1 MANIKRANASGIT
14 KPGTAISDVPDAPT
28 IGTATGGSGAA
39 TVTYTAAATG
49 GTATTFT
56 ATSSPGSLTGTG
68 ASPITI
74 SGLTNGTSY
83 TFTVTAS
90 NSTGTSP
97 ASSASNSVTPV
108 SLGDMDPIAMY
119 EVGSGGIASVEFTSI
134 PNTYTHLQIR
144 YMAATNRSNYN
155 VDLPAMQV
163 GNGSIDTGANYSVH
177 NFGVRADS
185 VLDSNAGADSS
196 NMYFMYAASSAL
208 IANTFGVGIIDIL
221 DYKNTNKYKTFRGLT
236 GCDLNGTPNSQGGAL
251 SLASANW
258 RNTSAITNIKFT
270 PVIGPNF
277 TQYSNFAL
285 YGIKDA

>member
-56 ATSSPGSLTGTG
+56 ATSNPGSLTGTG

-108 SLGDMDPIAMY
+108 SLGDMDPIAMV
-119 EVGSGGIASVEFTSI
+119 EVGSGGAANIEFTSI
-134 PNTYTHLQIR
+134 PATYTHLQIR
-144 YMAATNRSNYN
+144 FIGRTTHSGPADCYMRYN
-155 VDLPAMQV
+155 
-163 GNGSIDTGANYSVH
+163 GDTGANYTAH
-177 NFGVRADS
+177 YLRADGAS
-185 VLDSNAGADSS
+185 VSAGFSGTSVSVVYAGKLSYNTTAPYSNA
-196 NMYFMYAASSAL
+196 FSA
-208 IANTFGVGIIDIL
+208 VVIDIL
-221 DYKNTNKYKTFRGLT
+221 DYKNTNKYKTSRALSGFDTNG
-236 GCDLNGTPNSQGGAL
+236 NGTFPGFVDLMSGV
-251 SLASANW
+251 W
-258 RNTSAITNIKFT
+258 MNTSAITSIRLFS
-270 PVIGPNF
+270 GDSANF
-277 TQYSNFAL
+277 PQYSSFAL

>member
-56 ATSSPGSLTGTG
+56 ATSSPGSVTGTG

-97 ASSASNSVTPV
+97 ASSASNSVTPE
-108 SLGDMDPIAMY
+108 SLGDMDPIAMV
-119 EVGSGGIASVEFTSI
+119 EVGSGGSATVTFSSI
-134 PNTYTHLQIR
+134 PATYTHLQVRSIAR
-144 YMAATNRSNYN
+144 STEAVSSNALIMYLNNVTTAASNYSTH
-155 VDLPAMQV
+155 LLS
-163 GNGSIDTGANYSVH
+163 GNGANAQAYGSSNDVIQNVITAGSNTAS
-177 NFGVRADS
+177 NFGVA
-185 VLDSNAGADSS
+185 V
-196 NMYFMYAASSAL
+196 F
-208 IANTFGVGIIDIL
+208 DIL
-221 DYKNTNKYKTFRGLT
+221 DYTNTNKTKTVRALG
-236 GCDLNGTPNSQGGAL
+236 GYDDNGSSGIVRFSSGMLHSSTA
-251 SLASANW
+251 
-258 RNTSAITNIKFT
+258 AITTIRLN
-270 PVIGPNF
+270 PSGGNF
-277 TQYSNFAL
+277 AQYSQFAL

>member
-28 IGTATGGSGAA
+28 IGTATGGNAAA

-108 SLGDMDPIAMY
+108 SLGDMDPIAMV
-119 EVGSGGIASVEFTSI
+119 EVGSGGAVNVEITSI
-134 PNTYTHLQIR
+134 PATYTHLQIR
-144 YMAATNRSNYN
+144 GIARSSANSTGGMSLYMQFNS
-155 VDLPAMQV
+155 
-163 GNGSIDTGANYSVH
+163 DTGANYSRHYLGTYQGQDAAVWAGGAA
-177 NFGVRADS
+177 NESFIIPFLMPTNLLGASIFTAGV
-185 VLDSNAGADSS
+185 
-196 NMYFMYAASSAL
+196 
-208 IANTFGVGIIDIL
+208 IDIL
-221 DYKNTNKYKTFRGLT
+221 DYANTNKYKTTRSLGGYDMNGAT
-236 GCDLNGTPNSQGGAL
+236 SGYNYLNLNSG
-251 SLASANW
+251 SW
-258 RNTSAITNIKFT
+258 RNTAAITSIKLYGASQEFM
-270 PVIGPNF
+270 
-277 TQYSNFAL
+277 QYSQFAL

>member
-1 MANIKRANASGIT
+1 MANIKRVNALGIT

-108 SLGDMDPIAMY
+108 SLGDMDPIAMV
-119 EVGSGGIASVEFTSI
+119 ELSSTTGSVTFSSI
-134 PNTYTHLQIR
+134 PATYTHLQIR
-144 YMAATNRSNYN
+144 GVASSSRSDYIVNNYCMRFN
-155 VDLPAMQV
+155 A
-163 GNGSIDTGANYSVH
+163 DTGNNYRNHAIQGGYSATPAVGG
-177 NFGVRADS
+177 NASGPESFIYMVTGVTG
-185 VLDSNAGADSS
+185 LAGGPQT
-196 NMYFMYAASSAL
+196 AL
-208 IANTFGVGIIDIL
+208 IIDIL
-221 DYKNTNKYKTFRGLT
+221 DYTNTNKNTVAKTLIGY
-236 GCDLNGTPNSQGGAL
+236 DVNGTVGSYGGAIAL
-251 SLASANW
+251 NSGLW
-258 RNTSAITNIKFT
+258 LNTSAITSIT
-270 PVIGPNF
+270 LLPEGHSWLAG
-277 TQYSNFAL
+277 TTFAL

>member
-56 ATSSPGSLTGTG
+56 ATSSPGSVTGTG

-90 NSTGTSP
+90 NSTGSNT
-97 ASSASNSVTPV
+97 SSASNSVTPE
-108 SLGDMDPIAMY
+108 SLGDMDPIAM
-119 EVGSGGIASVEFTSI
+119 VDISSTTGSITFSSI
-134 PNTYTHLQIR
+134 PATYTHLQIR
-144 YMAATNRSNYN
+144 GVASSSRSDYIVNNYCMRFNADTGNNYRNHGIQGGYSAT
-155 VDLPAMQV
+155 PQV
-163 GNGSIDTGANYSVH
+163 GGNASGPESFIYMPTGVT
-177 NFGVRADS
+177 G
-185 VLDSNAGADSS
+185 LAGGPQTS
-196 NMYFMYAASSAL
+196 L
-208 IANTFGVGIIDIL
+208 IIDIL
-221 DYKNTNKYKTFRGLT
+221 DYANTNKNTVAKTLIGY
-236 GCDLNGTPNSQGGAL
+236 DINGTVGSYGGAIAL
-251 SLASANW
+251 DSGLW
-258 RNTSAITNIKFT
+258 LNTSAITSIT
-270 PVIGPNF
+270 LLPEVHSWLAG
-277 TQYSNFAL
+277 TTFAL

>member
-97 ASSASNSVTPV
+97 ASSASNSVTPE

-119 EVGSGGIASVEFTSI
+119 VVGSESISTITFSSI
-134 PNTYTHLQIR
+134 PQTYTHLQVR
-144 YMAATNRSNYN
+144 AFQKTNSAG
-155 VDLPAMQV
+155 DL
-163 GNGSIDTGANYSVH
+163 NFRFNSDSGANYSRH
-177 NFGVRADS
+177 YLYGTGSGAAESGGSASESNGYIGYNPSSTYFQAS
-185 VLDSNAGADSS
+185 V
-196 NMYFMYAASSAL
+196 
-208 IANTFGVGIIDIL
+208 IDIL
-221 DYKNTNKYKTFRGLT
+221 DYTNTNKNKTVRSLLGT
-236 GCDLNGTPNSQGGAL
+236 DANGSGYILFTSSGWF
-251 SLASANW
+251 S
-258 RNTSAITNIKFT
+258 TSAVTT
-270 PVIGPNF
+270 LSF
-277 TQYSNFAL
+277 TQGVGNNFSQYSHFAL

>member
-1 MANIKRANASGIT
+1 MANIKRVNALGIT

-28 IGTATGGSGAA
+28 IGTATSGSGAA

-56 ATSSPGSLTGTG
+56 ATSNPGSLTGTG

-108 SLGDMDPIAMY
+108 SLGEMDPIAMV
-119 EVGSGGIASVEFTSI
+119 EVGSAGAANITFSSI
-134 PNTYTHLQIR
+134 PSTYTHLQIR
-144 YMAATNRSNYN
+144 FLVRQTSTSSGYSLQMNSDTGSNYYRHYLYATGSGSVSAAAT
-155 VDLPAMQV
+155 
-163 GNGSIDTGANYSVH
+163 T
-177 NFGVRADS
+177 
-185 VLDSNAGADSS
+185 
-196 NMYFMYAASSAL
+196 ASSMVL
-208 IANTFGVGIIDIL
+208 SDGGISTSTTGVFGGAVCDIL
-221 DYKNTNKYKTFRGLT
+221 DYTNTNKYKVIRTLGGYDNNGNGFIALTSGLW
-236 GCDLNGTPNSQGGAL
+236 LNTAAVTTLTILPDAG
-251 SLASANW
+251 
-258 RNTSAITNIKFT
+258 
-270 PVIGPNF
+270 NF
-277 TQYSNFAL
+277 AQYSSFAL